1 MASRRCSI
9 SLRAVGAVTCLGKD
23 VGDDK
28 VQVERDVEEV
38 ALSALAKQ
46 AVWRIQTK
54 PFARRGSVDM
64 LRRPDASVY
73 VKYQYQRSKFMY
85 IFA

>member
-1 MASRRCSI
+1 M
-9 SLRAVGAVTCLGKD
+9 GAVTCLGKD

-28 VQVERDVEEV
+28 VHVERDVEEV
-38 ALSALAKQ
+38 ALSGLAKQ
-46 AVWRIQTK
+46 ALWRIRTK
-54 PFARRGSVDM
+54 PFARRGSVDI

-85 IFA
+85 TFA

>member
-1 MASRRCSI
+1 MGAAAS
-9 SLRAVGAVTCLGKD
+9 LGKD
-23 VGDDK
+23 VSDDK
-28 VQVERDVEEV
+28 VQVERDVKEV
-38 ALSALAKQ
+38 ALSGLAKQ
-46 AVWRIQTK
+46 AVWRIRTK
-54 PFARRGSVDM
+54 TFARRGSVDI